1 MSLFKPNIRK
11 ETVGDRRSREGVEG
25 IFFEDRPKGNFAPK
39 FYREKSW
46 FSEDKLKGDKHV

>member
-11 ETVGDRRSREGVEG
+11 ETVGDRRSREGI
-25 IFFEDRPKGNFAPK
+25 IFFEQRPKENFAPK
-39 FYREKSW
+39 FYPVKSW